1 MTELNR
7 ELKEYLSRSD
17 GKSESKEPLLPTTIR
32 DIKIPKIGSW
42 FTRNGTA
49 GSEEEDTA
57 SSSSSSSWF
66 SSAQSDPCLP
76 SLRLSLTVSL
86 VIPYGTNATPPNS
99 LGGHVGN
106 RGFVGGIKS
115 GPSLIL
121 VSVNDKS

>member
-42 FTRNGTA
+42 FTRNGSA
-49 GSEEEDTA
+49 GSEEDDTT
-57 SSSSSSSWF
+57 STSSSSSSWF

-76 SLRLSLTVSL
+76 SLVSR
-86 VIPYGTNATPPNS
+86 
-99 LGGHVGN
+99 VGLWVS
-106 RGFVGGIKS
+106 VGGGGNLAVLMRELSKLS
-115 GPSLIL
+115 EQLYFCLI
-121 VSVNDKS
+121 DI